1 MSDSHDID
9 QAVAQGGAYEVLHNR
24 LMEQGRALE
33 QQTQQ
38 LNDARQ
44 AEFGSTDMEVA
55 GRVRLRT
62 ENNSIARDLVRVGE
76 WILLGYNVNIGLRKT
91 TRVNDVFALFRP
103 VERDGQFEVEEVAL
117 SGTFLSDQRFVTEF
131 EELYAY
137 YKQTHLIQL
146 TVKDNK
152 LLAAFQIG
160 DRLSDQRVFRW
171 SLDAQGNVTEYI
183 DNRGERD
190 IALPPRFDFEWT
202 ECGRDDIVEG
212 RHPHYSVLDTL
223 FVDCQRGDLT
233 IKVENNTDSGLGIYS
248 EPVEVES
255 QTLDDCQLAYADLGQ
270 LILLRILPYREE
282 TTRYLVFN
290 KTLERVVRIDLIGQS
305 CVQLPEDHGIVFPG
319 GYYLSTGDLKS
330 FDDDTVGMRFKRVV
344 RSPNGEDVL
353 YVFYEPEAG
362 KVGLF
367 GYNLISKTMQNPLFG
382 HGYGLFDDGR
392 LALFY
397 AEAEPTRVHPLQIWK
412 TPYQSDEYVSQQPAP
427 STFFGRIGN
436 AELVRGV
443 SDLYSVVR
451 AVRTTDVSAEHF
463 NQLSKHCAGLFD
475 SYFWLESDELAALT
489 PIIRQIGETSEQV
502 LDEFEKVTAIRQQS
516 EQALK
521 DAERALE
528 KLKFDLKPDTWNS
541 PQPFVDGLQSIRE
554 QRGHLLT
561 LRDYRYMQTERL
573 DALDGELAEL
583 ERDLN
588 QRTLAFL
595 SQDNA
600 FEPYRDDITQ
610 VQSHAKDCTTV
621 AELAPLLETLET
633 QSNSLDLLSELVATL
648 EVTDPTVQTQI
659 VESISGVYGQLNQ
672 QKAKLEQQKNSM
684 GSSEAVA
691 QFGAR
696 FKLLGQSVNNALG
709 MANTPEKCDEQLAR
723 LLVQL
728 EELES
733 QFSDYDQFLT
743 DIISKREEIYEAF
756 ESHKQS
762 LQSALQRRAQN
773 LFSAAERILSS
784 IQRRCNSFRDVDQ
797 LNTFFASD
805 ALVQKIRGLSS
816 ELRELDDVVRADD
829 LDARLKGLKDQ
840 AIRVLRDQA
849 DLYEGDGQVI
859 RLGKHKFSVN
869 TQTLDLTLLVRDGVQ
884 TLHLTGTDYYEPVND
899 DELDSLK
906 PYWEQALP
914 SETDEV
920 YRAEYLAYQMLED
933 ARYDREALSLDAL
946 ALASTDVEDMLAL
959 VRPYAATR
967 YREGYEKGIHDHD
980 AAAILCQLIPT
991 YQAADV
997 FRFEGRV
1004 RAMAVL
1010 FWSVHQAE
1018 KAHWA
1023 LEARSA
1029 ASQRSLLNS
1038 HAAWKALQT
1047 TVTERLTAFADAEQL
1062 PLTPAQAAV
1071 AADYL
1076 LTELSREPLAFAIS
1090 KYARELLTA
1099 FQSHLDQANALE
1111 SFNQILEQTDMSIGQ
1126 RWAHVER
1133 WLSAYVNQQ
1142 EDPAALRP
1150 FVMEAGALLL
1160 CEPRVSLRDLEADLL
1175 MRVEP
1180 LYGQHKRLN
1189 DGGLDLVL
1197 DDFLAR
1203 LQDHHTRVL
1212 PDWQRLQSVRNRLVE
1227 QYRSEFRL
1235 DQFKAKPLSSFV
1247 RNKLISDVYLPLIGD
1262 NLAKQMGTVG
1272 DSKRTDLMG
1281 LLLMIS
1287 PPGYGKTT
1295 LMEYVANRLGLVFM
1309 KINCPAIGH
1318 DITSID
1324 PGAATHSAARQ
1335 ELEKLNLALEMGSNV
1350 MLYLDDIQHTHPEFL
1365 QKFISLCDG
1374 TRRIEGVWQ
1383 GQSKTY
1389 DMRGKKFS
1397 VVMAGNPY
1405 TESGE
1410 LFQIPDMLANRA
1422 DIYNLGDVLSG
1433 KDDVFALS
1441 YLENS
1446 LTSNSV
1452 LAPLA
1457 TREMADLYKLVDM
1470 AQRGQVNSNE
1480 LSHTY
1485 NAAELQEILAV
1496 LKHMKTIQS
1505 IVLKV
1510 NQAYIA
1516 SAATADKYRTEPPFK
1531 LQGSYRNMNKM
1542 AEKISSVMTDSEL
1555 VRLVDD
1561 HYQGEAQLLT
1571 QGTEENLMKL
1581 AQLRGTADERAEQRW
1596 QEILADFRR
1605 AKALGGD
1612 DADTGQKVV
1621 SQLMDMVGAIQ
1632 QVGGLLQQAGQ
1643 NQTASTLQSSLASL
1657 EQALGNLR
1665 FEAPPVQ
1672 VVNQPVPGI
1681 DKLLSTL
1688 ADTFENSLVPL
1699 AKIMDGKIN
1708 IDLKNLDRMTAI
1720 QKDIREL
1727 SKQMSTEGSSRS
1739 FDAKG

>member
-1 MSDSHDID
+1 MSNTRDID
-9 QAVAQGGAYEVLHNR
+9 QAVADGGAYEVLHNR
-24 LMEQGRALE
+24 LIEQGRALE
-33 QQTQQ
+33 QQTQK

-44 AEFGSTDMEVA
+44 AEFGSTAMEVA

-62 ENNSIARDLVRVGE
+62 ENNSVARDLVRVGD

-91 TRVNDVFALFRP
+91 TKVQDVFALFKP
-103 VERDGQFEVEEVAL
+103 VERDGQFEAEEIAL
-117 SGTFLSDQRFVTEF
+117 GDTFLADQRFVTEF
-131 EELYAY
+131 NELYAY
-137 YKQTHLIQL
+137 YKQTRLIQL
-146 TVKDNK
+146 VVKDNK

-160 DRLSDQRVFRW
+160 DRLTDQRVFRW
-171 SLDAQGNVTEYI
+171 SLDAQGEVIEYI

-190 IALPPRFDFEWT
+190 IALPPRFDFEWI

-223 FVDCQRGDLT
+223 FIDCQRGDLT
-233 IKVENNTDSGLGIYS
+233 IKVENNTDSGLGIYR
-248 EPVEVES
+248 EPVDVES

-270 LILLRILPYREE
+270 LILLRVLPYREDNS
-282 TTRYLVFN
+282 RYLVFN
-290 KTLERVVRIDLIGQS
+290 KALERVVRIDLIGQS

-330 FDDDTVGMRFKRVV
+330 FDDDTIGMQFKRVV

-353 YVFYEPEAG
+353 YVFYEPQAG

-367 GYNLISKTMQNPLFG
+367 AYNLISKTMQNPLFG

-392 LALFY
+392 LAMFY

-451 AVRTTDVSAEHF
+451 AVRNTDVNAEHF

-475 SYFWLESDELAALT
+475 SYFWLESEELSALA
-489 PIIRQIGETSEQV
+489 PLVRQIAETSEQV
-502 LDEFEKVTAIRQQS
+502 LDEFEKVSAIRQQS
-516 EQALK
+516 EQALA

-528 KLKFDLKPDTWNS
+528 KLRFELKPDAWAS

-561 LRDYRYMQTERL
+561 LRDYRYMASERL
-573 DALDGELAEL
+573 DSLDAELADLESEL
-583 ERDLN
+583 N
-588 QRTLAFL
+588 KRTLQFL
-595 SQDNA
+595 SQADA
-600 FEPYRDDITQ
+600 FEPYRDDIAS
-610 VQSHAKDCTTV
+610 VQQQAQECTTV
-621 AELAPLLETLET
+621 AELAPLLAQLET

-648 EVTDPTVQTQI
+648 EVTDPTIQTQI

-672 QKAKLEQQKNSM
+672 QKAKLVQQKNNM

-709 MANTPEKCDEQLAR
+709 MANTPDKCDEQLAR

-784 IQRRCNSFRDVDQ
+784 IQRRCNSFRDVDH

-805 ALVQKIRGLSS
+805 ALAQKIRGLSS
-816 ELRELDDVVRADD
+816 ELRDLDDVVRADD

-840 AIRVLRDQA
+840 AVRVLRDQA

-869 TQTLDLTLLVRDGVQ
+869 TQNLDLTLLLRDGEQ
-884 TLHLTGTDYYEPVND
+884 MLHLTGTDYYEPVND
-899 DELDSLK
+899 DELNELR

-914 SETDEV
+914 SETDQV
-920 YRAEYLAYQMLED
+920 YRAEYLAYLILND
-933 ARYDREALSLDAL
+933 AIYDRESLSMDAL
-946 ALASTDVEDMLAL
+946 ALAAAALEDMLAL
-959 VRPYAATR
+959 VRPFAATR
-967 YREGYEKGIHDHD
+967 YREGYEKGIHDQD
-980 AAAILCQLIPT
+980 AAAILCQLVPT

-997 FRFEGRV
+997 FRFSGQD
-1004 RAMAVL
+1004 RAMAML
-1010 FWSVHQAE
+1010 YWSVHHAAQV
-1018 KAHWA
+1018 HWSVQ
-1023 LEARSA
+1023 ARSA

-1038 HAAWKALQT
+1038 HSAWRALLE
-1047 TVTERLTAFADAEQL
+1047 TVTKELVDFADQHKL
-1062 PLTPAQAAV
+1062 PLSPAQATS

-1076 LTELSREPLAFAIS
+1076 LTELAAENVAFAIS
-1090 KYARELLTA
+1090 KYARNLLSG
-1099 FQSHLDQANALE
+1099 FRSHLDKANALA
-1111 SFNQILEQTDMSIGQ
+1111 SFTQVLEQTNTQIGQ
-1126 RWAHVER
+1126 CWAHAER
-1133 WLSAYVNQQ
+1133 WVSAYVEQHDDS
-1142 EDPAALRP
+1142 ESLKP
-1150 FVMEAGALLL
+1150 FVMEAAALLI
-1160 CEPRVSLRDLEADLL
+1160 CEHSLTLRELEADLL
-1175 MRVEP
+1175 MPVEP
-1180 LYGQHKRLN
+1180 LYGQHKRIV
-1189 DGGLDLVL
+1189 DGKLQLVL

-1203 LQDHHTRVL
+1203 LHHHHRQAL
-1212 PDWQRLQSVRNRLVE
+1212 PDWQRLQSVRNRLIE
-1227 QYRSEFRL
+1227 DYRKRFHL

-1247 RNKLISDVYLPLIGD
+1247 RNKLISEVYLPLIGD

-1324 PGAATHSAARQ
+1324 PSAATHSAARQ

-1446 LTSNSV
+1446 LTSNAV

-1457 TREMADLYKLVDM
+1457 TRDMDDIYKLVDM
-1470 AQRGQVNSNE
+1470 AQSGQVNSNE

-1485 NAAELQEILAV
+1485 NAAELQEILKV
-1496 LKHMKTIQS
+1496 LKHMKAIQS

-1555 VRLVDD
+1555 IRLVDD

-1581 AQLRGTADERAEQRW
+1581 AQLRGTADAQAEQRW
-1596 QEILADFRR
+1596 HEILNDFRR

-1632 QVGGLLQQAGQ
+1632 QVSGLLQQRDHGD
-1643 NQTASTLQSSLASL
+1643 LIQSSVASL
-1657 EQALGNLR
+1657 EKALTGLQ
-1665 FEAPPVQ
+1665 FEAPQVE

-1708 IDLKNLDRMTAI
+1708 IDLKNLERMTAI
-1720 QKDIREL
+1720 QKDIRAL
-1727 SKQMSTEGSSRS
+1727 SDQMSKASVTQTSTA
-1739 FDAKG
+1739 D